1 MRDITVTLP
10 MALGFALA
18 TGALYAMA
26 LYGILMF

>member
-18 TGALYAMA
+18 TGALYAAA